1 MGAEDPVPVPSFLAP
16 LMEIAPVEEEVR
28 AILCTLEPPDGTRE
42 PMGIEEKVLHLPT
55 PLLEALAH
63 HVCVGAIAEEGAS
76 GLSKVLILEGGAR
89 KEVGVLE
96 LLDHIQ
102 VSVSCLMD
110 CMWGDT
116 PIPAH
121 DRHPEQEVVL
131 EGGSY
136 GLPLI
141 REGLPVHTG
150 CDHSIGDES
159 GIGSLDMSGEGAEH
173 VGHIEADSSASA
185 HGPLRI
191 LSDGTRLPLNL
202 MEGRGGGTGSHLLRE
217 LTFEGKGGDCSFNFS
232 EVYMWGARSVTS
244 L

>member
-28 AILCTLEPPDGTRE
+28 TIFRTLEPPNGTRE
-42 PMGIEEKVLHLPT
+42 PMGIEEEVLHLPT

-63 HVCVGAIAEEGAS
+63 HVCIGAITEEGAS
-76 GLSKVLILEGGAR
+76 GLSKVLIPEGGTR
-89 KEVGVLE
+89 KEVGMLE

-102 VSVSCLMD
+102 VSVSRLMD

-121 DRHPEQEVVL
+121 DRHPEEEVVL

-136 GLPLI
+136 GLPLP
-141 REGLPVHTG
+141 REGLPVHAG

-159 GIGSLDMSGEGAEH
+159 GVGSLDMSGEGAEH

-191 LSDGTRLPLNL
+191 LADGTRLPLDL
-202 MEGRGGGTGSHLLRE
+202 MEGRGGGIGSHLL
-217 LTFEGKGGDCSFNFS
+217 EGINF
-232 EVYMWGARSVTS
+232 
-244 L
+244 